1 MPGISPKLPLQV
13 DVQDGPYRLTKTVS
27 EALTQDLKMIILTN
41 PGERVMDPNF
51 GAGILSYL
59 FDNFSPSVYDEI
71 TDSIQ
76 EQVSIYLP
84 QVNIEEVKFHT
95 RDTAGQDLD
104 ELVESNV
111 LAITIRY
118 SIPQIDESLV
128 FTLPVQ

>member
-128 FTLPVQ
+128 FTSPVQ

>member
-13 DVQDGPYRLTKTVS
+13 DVQDGPYRLTKTVA

-51 GAGILSYL
+51 GAGIISYL

-71 TDSIQ
+71 TDAIQ
-76 EQVSIYLP
+76 TQVEIYLP

>member
-84 QVNIEEVKFHT
+84 KVNIEEVKFHT
-95 RDTAGQDLD
+95 RDTAGQNLD

>member
-95 RDTAGQDLD
+95 RDTAGQNLD

>member
-104 ELVESNV
+104 ELIESNV

>member
-27 EALTQDLKMIILTN
+27 EALTHALKMIILTN

-95 RDTAGQDLD
+95 RDTAGQNLD